1 VHRTLEQCRAALRA
15 SLDGV
20 TAATAG
26 EAPDGKWSIAGII
39 DHLDLAYMGTTA
51 AIERRL
57 EKGTPLEPRPMTVR
71 QRIGRLLILRL
82 GSVLF
87 PTGRE
92 APKHL
97 VPQGRRFAEVSA
109 VIEPHLL
116 VLDQRLKQAALAFGS
131 RAPVA
136 NHPFLGPCSVADWR
150 RFHWSHTRHH
160 LKQVAARRARI
171 DTASAAS
178 R

>member
-1 VHRTLEQCRAALRA
+1 LQHCRAALRA

-20 TAATAG
+20 TAETAG

-39 DHLDLAYMGTTA
+39 DHLDLAYAGTTA
-51 AIERRL
+51 AITRTIEKGAPLERR
-57 EKGTPLEPRPMTVR
+57 PLTFR
-71 QRIGRLLILRL
+71 QRVARLLILRL
-82 GSVLF
+82 GSV

-92 APKHL
+92 SPKHL
-97 VPQGRRFAEVSA
+97 VPQGRRFAEVTA

-160 LKQVAARRARI
+160 LKQVAARRA
-171 DTASAAS
+171 TATAAS